1 MSAMSVRLP
10 ESLHKRLRELAKRE
24 NVSMNQLV
32 TLALAEKVSALD
44 TLDYLS
50 KRANHA
56 SRSSFDRAL
65 AKVADKEPD
74 PEDAID

>member
-1 MSAMSVRLP
+1 MSAMSIRLP

-44 TLDYLS
+44 TLEYLS
-50 KRANHA
+50 DRANRA
-56 SRSSFDRAL
+56 NRSKFERSL
-65 AKVADKEPD
+65 TKVPDIEPD
-74 PEDAID
+74 PEDALE

>member
-1 MSAMSVRLP
+1 MSAMSIRLP

-44 TLDYLS
+44 TLEYLS
-50 KRANHA
+50 DRANRA
-56 SRSSFDRAL
+56 SRSKFERAL
-65 AKVADKEPD
+65 TKVPDIEPD
-74 PEDAID
+74 PEDVLE

>member
-1 MSAMSVRLP
+1 MSAMSIRLP

-44 TLDYLS
+44 TLEYLS
-50 KRANHA
+50 DRANRA
-56 SRSSFDRAL
+56 SRSKFERAL
-65 AKVADKEPD
+65 TKVPDIEPD
-74 PEDAID
+74 PEDALE

>member
-1 MSAMSVRLP
+1 MSAMSIRLP

-44 TLDYLS
+44 TIDYLS
-50 KRANHA
+50 ERANRA
-56 SRSSFDRAL
+56 DRLSFERAL
-65 AKVADKEPD
+65 AKVADREPN
-74 PEDAID
+74 PEDALE

>member
-1 MSAMSVRLP
+1 MSAMSIRFP

-50 KRANHA
+50 ERASRA
-56 SRSSFDRAL
+56 DRSSFERAL
-65 AKVADKEPD
+65 AKVADREPA
-74 PEDAID
+74 EDALD

>member
-1 MSAMSVRLP
+1 MSAMSIRLP

-50 KRANHA
+50 DRANRA
-56 SRSSFDRAL
+56 SRSSFERAL
-65 AKVADKEPD
+65 ARVADIEPD
-74 PEDAID
+74 PEDTLE